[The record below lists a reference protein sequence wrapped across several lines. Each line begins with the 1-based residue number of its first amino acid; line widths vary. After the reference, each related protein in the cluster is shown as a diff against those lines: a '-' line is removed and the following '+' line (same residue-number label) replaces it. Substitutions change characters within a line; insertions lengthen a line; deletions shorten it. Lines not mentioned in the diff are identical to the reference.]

1 MGLELI
7 MESLSLHDQ
16 IYGIIHPEVA
26 RMYLAISNV
35 YFSLDDK
42 AMAFDLARKSVI
54 IAERTLGLDAS
65 ETVLAY
71 LNLGLFEHARG
82 NSAVALRYVL
92 HALELS
98 KTAYGADHP
107 EAITMV
113 TNGAVMLQSLHRYH
127 ESRVWFEAA
136 MRHSDAATQA
146 GSGQAAAA
154 TASTA
159 TAQLLFQ
166 LAQALALDRDHHGAV
181 RRMRES
187 CAMFRV
193 QLGPDDRNTREAESW
208 LESLTQNAVSLAR
221 RQKDLESGKL
231 RRLNLFGGANGVAGP
246 SGARKTAAAVGAGA
260 PAAAAAGAAAAAAAG
275 VGVARGEHAV
285 DRRNID
291 DLIKYIDGDDSK
303 KKKKRS
309 HTRRRGAAAMVGA

>member
-7 MESLSLHDQ
+7 MESLNLHDQ

-42 AMAFDLARKSVI
+42 PMAFDLARKSVI
-54 IAERTLGLDAS
+54 IAERTLGLDAN

-71 LNLGLFEHARG
+71 LNLGLLEHARG
-82 NSAVALRYVL
+82 HSAVALRFVL

-107 EAITMV
+107 EAVTMV
-113 TNGAVMLQSLHRYH
+113 TNGALMLQSLRRYH

-136 MRHSDAATQA
+136 ARLSDAAHA
-146 GSGQAAAA
+146 GQPPTTAA
-154 TASTA
+154 
-159 TAQLLFQ
+159 AQLLFQ
-166 LAQALALDRDHHGAV
+166 LAQALALDRDSSGAV

-187 CAMFRV
+187 RQMFEAL
-193 QLGPDDRNTREAESW
+193 LGPDDKSTREADTW
-208 LESLTQNAVSLAR
+208 LQSLTTNAVSVAR
-221 RQKDLESGKL
+221 RQKDIASGKL
-231 RRLNLFGGANGVAGP
+231 RKLNLFANGLAG
-246 SGARKTAAAVGAGA
+246 SGGARKLGGASSAAGTG

-275 VGVARGEHAV
+275 TGVARGEYAV
-285 DRRNID
+285 DMRNID
-291 DLIKYIDGDDSK
+291 DLIKYIDGDDAK
-303 KKKKRS
+303 TKANRKKRS
-309 HTRRRGAAAMVGA
+309 NPRRRGGATMA

>member
-82 NSAVALRYVL
+82 HSAVALRYVL

-113 TNGAVMLQSLHRYH
+113 TNGAVMLQSLHRYR

-136 MRHSDAATQA
+136 MRHSDAAAQVA
-146 GSGQAAAA
+146 GQAAAG
-154 TASTA
+154 STA

-166 LAQALALDRDHHGAV
+166 LAQAQALDRDHHGAV

-187 CAMFRV
+187 CAMFRAL
-193 QLGPDDRNTREAESW
+193 LGPEDRSTCEAETW
-208 LESLTQNAVSLAR
+208 LESLTHNAVSLAR

-231 RRLNLFGGANGVAGP
+231 RRLNLFGGANGIPGP
-246 SGARKTAAAVGAGA
+246 SGARRVGAAPATTGVGA
-260 PAAAAAGAAAAAAAG
+260 PAAAAAAGAG
-275 VGVARGEHAV
+275 VAHGERAV
-285 DRRNID
+285 DMRNID
-291 DLIKYIDGDDSK
+291 DLMRYIDGDDSK

-309 HTRRRGAAAMVGA
+309 HPRRRGGATMVGA

>member
-42 AMAFDLARKSVI
+42 AMAYDLAYKSVI
-54 IAERTLGLDAS
+54 IAERTLGLDAN

-98 KTAYGADHP
+98 KTAYGPDHP

-136 MRHSDAATQA
+136 MRHSDAAQVAEKTTA
-146 GSGQAAAA
+146 G
-154 TASTA
+154 STA

-187 CAMFRV
+187 CAMFRAL
-193 QLGPDDRNTREAESW
+193 LGPEDRSTHEAETW
-208 LESLTQNAVSLAR
+208 LESLTHNAVSLAR

-231 RRLNLFGGANGVAGP
+231 RRLNLFGGANGVAGA
-246 SGARKTAAAVGAGA
+246 SGARKLGATAPA
-260 PAAAAAGAAAAAAAG
+260 AAAAAGAAAAAAAG
-275 VGVARGEHAV
+275 AGVARGENAV
-285 DRRNID
+285 DMRNID
-291 DLIKYIDGDDSK
+291 DLMKYIDGDDSK

-309 HTRRRGAAAMVGA
+309 HPRRRGGASMVA

>member
-82 NSAVALRYVL
+82 HSAVALRYVL

-113 TNGAVMLQSLHRYH
+113 TNGAVMLQSLHRYR

-136 MRHSDAATQA
+136 MRHSDAAAQA
-146 GSGQAAAA
+146 AGQAAAG
-154 TASTA
+154 STA

-166 LAQALALDRDHHGAV
+166 LAQAQALDRDHHGAV

-187 CAMFRV
+187 CAMFRAL
-193 QLGPDDRNTREAESW
+193 LGPEDRSTREAETW
-208 LESLTQNAVSLAR
+208 LESLTHNAVSLAR

-231 RRLNLFGGANGVAGP
+231 RRLNLFGGANGTSARAAL
-246 SGARKTAAAVGAGA
+246 SGVLRPRRRASVPLPPPRLVLGGT
-260 PAAAAAGAAAAAAAG
+260 
-275 VGVARGEHAV
+275 RERAV
-285 DRRNID
+285 DLRNID
-291 DLIKYIDGDDSK
+291 DLMRYIDGDDSK

-309 HTRRRGAAAMVGA
+309 HPRRRGGATMVGA